1 MGTAGGNR
9 RYVVQRTGVREL
21 GAAVVSDVYRAAL
34 QQSLVGNYAN
44 LNGRLARRLGS
55 PDAAAEALQETYL
68 RLETASILSAVSNP
82 ISYLFRIAVN
92 IATDKRRAEAR
103 RLTTNEVDAL
113 LDIADEAPD
122 PARVVEARSELL
134 ALERALQEMPERRRA
149 IFKAVLIENIP
160 RRDLAKRFGVS
171 VRTIDIEVQ
180 RALEHGARCLENR

>member
-1 MGTAGGNR
+1 M
-9 RYVVQRTGVREL
+9 
-21 GAAVVSDVYRAAL
+21 SDAYRAAL
-34 QQSLVGNYAN
+34 QQFLVGNYASLN
-44 LNGRLARRLGS
+44 LRLARRLGS

-82 ISYLFRIAVN
+82 ISYLVRIAVN

-103 RLTTNEVDAL
+103 RLTTNEVDTL

-134 ALERALQEMPERRRA
+134 ALGQALQDMPERRRV

-160 RRDLAKRFGVS
+160 RRDLAERFGVS

-180 RALEHGARCLENR
+180 RALEQGARYLENRSTAGTATRSSIQP